1 MQIGHT
7 MESMD
12 VTEQDYCTLTS
23 RFSNVTI
30 LNSRVLRLDTD
41 KKVKD
46 GLLILCLYNLF
57 LVLLEIVEVIFNILV
72 CRKVNGLKMIESVGF
87 KQ

>member
-1 MQIGHT
+1 

>member
-41 KKVKD
+41 KKVRD
-46 GLLILCLYNLF
+46 GLLILC
-57 LVLLEIVEVIFNILV
+57 
-72 CRKVNGLKMIESVGF
+72 
-87 KQ
+87 